1 MARNRRNNA
10 AAVRFSPALKIAL
23 LFLLIG
29 GAGVGYVWQQG
40 QVHKL
45 GQQRLQA
52 ETKLES
58 MQLQN
63 KRLQLC
69 LDKLRSG
76 PALDD
81 RVKKLGLGLG
91 PANPAQVIR
100 LTEPVAKPAGI
111 VGDSIR
117 VANLP
122 VRTNGAQTGDRRQ
135 Q

>member
-10 AAVRFSPALKIAL
+10 AAVRFGPALKLVLFCML
-23 LFLLIG
+23 LG
-29 GAGVGYVWQQG
+29 GVGVGYVWQQS

-45 GQQRLQA
+45 GQQILQG
-52 ETKLES
+52 ETKLEAL
-58 MQLQN
+58 QQQN

-91 PANPAQVIR
+91 PANSTQVLR
-100 LTEPVAKPAGI
+100 LLEPVAKPPGP
-111 VGDSIR
+111 DDESLP
-117 VANLP
+117 VANEP
-122 VRTNGAQTGDRRQ
+122 AGSNGWQAGVRR
-135 Q
+135 

>member
-10 AAVRFSPALKIAL
+10 AAVRFGPALKMAFL
-23 LFLLIG
+23 CLLIS
-29 GAGVGYVWQQG
+29 GAGVGYVWQQS

-45 GQQRLQA
+45 GRQILQGETRLEALQQ
-52 ETKLES
+52 
-58 MQLQN
+58 QN

-91 PANPAQVIR
+91 PANPTQVLR
-100 LTEPVAKPAGI
+100 LMEPVAKPART
-111 VGDSIR
+111 VGDSFP

-122 VRTNGAQTGDRRQ
+122 VRTNGEQPGDGR
-135 Q
+135 